1 MLKASLQVRLGQQL
15 KMTPQLQQALRLL
28 KLPAIELLAQIR
40 EALDNNI
47 MLEQDEEAESA
58 TFQPLA
64 TTEMGGSAQPGE
76 AAPEIEVVE
85 DSWNEQSTGPGENPW
100 SPGEDDRQ
108 QEYADGGERSLREHL
123 LWQLE
128 LQQLTPREQTIGRA
142 LIDAIS
148 DDGYLAD
155 PFEEVAAT
163 LLPEHECDNDEIES
177 VLQVVQT
184 LDPSGVGAR
193 TLSECLLLQLGQLE
207 AETPGLACA
216 QRIAATHLEQL
227 AGREQAALRRELGVD
242 EEEFALA
249 QALVRGCHPRPGSV
263 IASGKTEYVVPDV
276 LVRRTSRGWSVELNG
291 AVLPKVRINSFN
303 ASNIG
308 RRGYADLRGL
318 LHEANSLLKSLE
330 IRNETLLKVARA
342 IVERQHA
349 FLEHGEE
356 RMQPMILRDIADVIG
371 MAESTVSRVTSG
383 KYMHTSRGVFE
394 LRYFFSSHVDGG
406 DAGAVSSVAIQ
417 AMMRRLVRAED
428 PASPLSDARLAEIFS
443 GEGIPVARRT
453 VAKYR
458 EILGIAPSNERRT
471 APAK

>member
-64 TTEMGGSAQPGE
+64 TTEMGSSASPGE
-76 AAPEIEVVE
+76 PAPEIEVVE
-85 DSWNEQSTGPGENPW
+85 DSWNEQSTGPAENPW
-100 SPGEDDRQ
+100 SPGDDDRQ

-123 LWQLE
+123 LWQFE
-128 LQQLTPREQTIGRA
+128 LAQLTPREQAIGRA
-142 LIDAIS
+142 LIDAVN

-155 PFEEVAAT
+155 PLEEVAAT
-163 LLPEHECDNDEIES
+163 LRPEHECGIDEIES
-177 VLQVVQT
+177 VLRVVQT

-207 AETPGLACA
+207 AETPGLDCA
-216 QRIAATHLEQL
+216 QRIAGSHLEQL
-227 AGREQAALRRELGVD
+227 AGKEQAALRRELGVD
-242 EEEFALA
+242 EEEFAQA
-249 QALVRGCHPRPGSV
+249 QSLVRGCHPRPGSV

-276 LVRRTSRGWSVELNG
+276 LVRRTARGWSVELNG
-291 AVLPKVRINSFN
+291 AVLPKVRISSFN
-303 ASNIG
+303 AANIG
-308 RRGYADLRGL
+308 RRGYSDLRGL

-349 FLEHGEE
+349 FLEQGEE

-383 KYMHTSRGVFE
+383 KYMHTPRGVFE

-428 PASPLSDARLAEIFS
+428 PANPLSDARLAEIFS

-458 EILGIAPSNERRT
+458 EILGIAPSNERRA